1 MGNPR
6 IEVPA
11 PIADALVHPTPL
23 CQALGIS
30 RATLDHWVQAGH
42 FPPPIVIGQMR
53 GSGKVSRV
61 AFLRSEIDAWILAR
75 KAERDAAKKPRTE
88 NLPA

>member
-30 RATLDHWVQAGH
+30 RMTLDRWVEVGH
-42 FPPPIVIGQMR
+42 FPAPIVIGQMR
-53 GSGKVSRV
+53 GSGKASRT
-61 AFLRSEIDAWILAR
+61 AFLKSEIDAWIEAR
-75 KAERDAAKKPRTE
+75 KAERDAAKKLRAET
-88 NLPA
+88 LPA